1 MKFFY
6 IILIVFFFLLAVIF
20 GNRKMRYFYISSIIV
35 FFLGCIIFGTRKSF
49 NELEI
54 FWIMFGL
61 LFYNI
66 FFSLSSRLKVI
77 LLLII
82 LFSKTLKA
90 SFILVTMLPLIICVG
105 RYSMLRHTTE
115 YIFHK
120 CLRLQLDYSLLPKH
134 PTIFISNYPANHIEY
149 IANTLLSKKMCLMI
163 WGRVNTSKLVKLLY
177 GKDSV
182 IIVDKGSFDKTQ
194 KTIMSKMKEG
204 YSIFVYAE
212 NSYSDRK
219 DKIYTNV
226 PLRTGIFSIAKN
238 IGATITPVV
247 FDHIEHSF
255 GFVKNNDYK
264 IFVDKTRIVTDIDE
278 EILQVSNLFTRKLRR
293 FKIK

>member
-1 MKFFY
+1 MRIFY
-6 IILIVFFFLLAVIF
+6 IILIICFFLFTIIF
-20 GNRKMRYFYISSIIV
+20 GSKKMRYFYISSIIV
-35 FFLGCIIFGTRKSF
+35 FYFSCVTFGGRKSF
-49 NELEI
+49 NDLEI

-90 SFILVTMLPLIICVG
+90 SFILITILPLIICGG
-105 RYSMLRHTTE
+105 RYSMLRHTAE

-120 CLRLQLDYSLLPKH
+120 CLRLHLDYSLLPKH

-149 IANTLLSKKMCLMI
+149 IANTLLSEKMCLMV
-163 WGRVNTSKLVKLLY
+163 WDRVNTAKMVKLIY

-182 IIVDKGSFDKTQ
+182 ITVDKGSFDKTQ

-212 NSYSDRK
+212 NSYAYRK